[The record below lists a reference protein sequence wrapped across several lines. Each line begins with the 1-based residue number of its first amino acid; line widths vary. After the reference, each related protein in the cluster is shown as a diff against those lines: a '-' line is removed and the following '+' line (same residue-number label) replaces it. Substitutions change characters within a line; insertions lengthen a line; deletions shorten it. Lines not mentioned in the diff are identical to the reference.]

1 MVDSGTLV
9 ERCERI
15 LALRGTKPLC
25 TSRQSAAKRRRGA
38 KHRAASG
45 CRAFALLFRF
55 MGCSLR
61 FPPAPA
67 LLSEVVAAR

>member
-1 MVDSGTLV
+1 MVNSGTLV

-25 TSRQSAAKRRRGA
+25 TSCQSAKRRRGA
-38 KHRAASG
+38 KRRAASG